1 MRRGPHR
8 CRVSAAFGAS
18 GRRARRPFARTP
30 PARCCST
37 PVGNDLR
44 LHSTTALLAL
54 FAIPITAH
62 GTETAPPEDAI
73 VVTGKSGAYNAP
85 RSSSATRTDTPL
97 QEIPQSVTVL
107 TRQVVEDL
115 QANRVEDVLAY
126 AGGITRGNNFG
137 GTGLTDYNLRG
148 FTSSEYFRNGFP
160 MNRGYPPAPDSI
172 AVERVDVMRGP
183 AALLYGRGD
192 PGGTFNIVSR
202 EPAGTTAQTLGAR
215 IDSFGGWRGTVDAT
229 GPVTGDQSLRYR
241 IGAAVEGGDSF
252 RDHVES
258 DRVVVAPVVAW
269 DASADLTIRLGGE
282 FVQVKTPLDRGN
294 PAFRNQLDSAIPS
307 SRFFGEPSLGRW
319 RVRNGLGNLTADY
332 KLGRDW
338 KLRAGIQYYNG
349 ELGGPGIQASSVR
362 PDGRTLVRTYSERTL
377 RWRDL
382 DAQVNLIGKFAT
394 GSVEHEILLG
404 TEFEAFHYTEV
415 IRNSNPAS
423 SPFTIDIFAP
433 VYGSAIPPLNGTFTS
448 IRTQTRTFAGYAQ
461 DQVSLLP
468 WLKML
473 IGGRLERYES
483 DNLNLRNG
491 VTSKFSQT
499 VFTPRLGTVFVL
511 SPQVSLYG
519 SYARSNKPNTAA
531 DVNGNVLD
539 PERGTSYEAGVKLD
553 LLDGGLS
560 ATAALFH
567 TTKQNVATTDPDN
580 LDYSIAAGEVR
591 SRGIDISIT
600 GNITRA
606 WRVVGGYAFADSEVT
621 RDNRLA
627 PGQRLPNTPRHSASL
642 LNVYEF
648 QDGVLRGFGAGA
660 GITYLGRRIAGTA
673 ATAPLIRAY
682 ATVNL
687 LAYYPLAE
695 RVKLQVNINNLF
707 DKSYAERGFGSNLYP
722 GAPRSAVAS
731 VTVGL

>member
-1 MRRGPHR
+1 MRADRSRGSLLPG
-8 CRVSAAFGAS
+8 VAW
-18 GRRARRPFARTP
+18 RPG
-30 PARCCST
+30 
-37 PVGNDLR
+37 GNDLKP
-44 LHSTTALLAL
+44 TTKAGLLAGA
-54 FAIPITAH
+54 FALMPVPMLAH
-62 GTETAPPEDAI
+62 AAETDNADDPI
-73 VVTGKSGAYNAP
+73 VVTGKSGAYNAT
-85 RSSSATRTDTPL
+85 RSNSATRTDTPL
-97 QEIPQSVTVL
+97 LEVPQSVTVL

-172 AVERVDVMRGP
+172 AVERVDVLRGP

-202 EPAGTTAQTLGAR
+202 VPSDRTAQTVSGR

-229 GPVTGDQSLRYR
+229 GPVDSGRTVRYR
-241 IGAAVEGGDSF
+241 LGAAVEGGDTF
-252 RDHVES
+252 RDHVQS
-258 DRVVVAPVVAW
+258 DRIVVAPVVAW
-269 DASADLTIRLGGE
+269 DASSDLTFTLGGE
-282 FVQVKTPLDRGN
+282 LVQVKTPLDRGN
-294 PAFRNQLDSAIPS
+294 PAFRNQLAIAIPS
-307 SRFFGEPSLGRW
+307 SRFFGEPSVGRW
-319 RVRNGLGNLTADY
+319 RVRNGLGNIVADY

-338 KLRAGIQYYNG
+338 KLRAGMQYYNG

-362 PDGRTLVRTYSERTL
+362 ADGRTLVRTYSERTL

-382 DAQVNLIGKFAT
+382 DAQVNLTGKFASGT
-394 GSVEHEILLG
+394 IEHEVLLG
-404 TEFEAFHYTEV
+404 AEFEAFHYTEV
-415 IRNSNPAS
+415 IRNSSPTL

-433 VYGSAIPPLNGTFTS
+433 VYGSAIPPLNGSFTS

-461 DQVSLLP
+461 DQLSLLP
-468 WLKML
+468 WLKVL
-473 IGGRLERYES
+473 VGGRLERFES

-491 VTSKFSQT
+491 VTSAFRQT

-539 PERGTSYEAGVKLD
+539 PERGTSYETGVKLE
-553 LLDGGLS
+553 LLDGTLS

-580 LDYSIAAGEVR
+580 LDYGIAAGEVR

-621 RDNRLA
+621 KDNRL
-627 PGQRLPNTPRHSASL
+627 PLGQRLPNTPRHSASL

-648 QDGVLRGFGAGA
+648 QDGALAGLGAGA
-660 GITYLGRRIAGTA
+660 GVTYLGGRIAGTA
-673 ATAPLIRAY
+673 ATAPYIRPY

-695 RVKLQVNINNLF
+695 NVKLQVNVNNLL
-707 DKSYAERGFGSNLYP
+707 DKKYAERGFGSNLYP
-722 GAPRSAVAS
+722 GAPLSAVAS
-731 VTVGL
+731 ITVGL

>member
-1 MRRGPHR
+1 MAK
-8 CRVSAAFGAS
+8 AADAEN
-18 GRRARRPFARTP
+18 A
-30 PARCCST
+30 
-37 PVGNDLR
+37 
-44 LHSTTALLAL
+44 
-54 FAIPITAH
+54 
-62 GTETAPPEDAI
+62 EDAI
-73 VVTGKSGAYNAP
+73 VVTGKSGAYNVT

-97 QEIPQSVTVL
+97 LEVPQSVTVL

-137 GTGLTDYNLRG
+137 GTGLSDYNLRG

-172 AVERVDVMRGP
+172 AVERVDVLRGP

-202 EPAGTTAQTLGAR
+202 MPADRMAQSVSGR

-229 GPVTGDQSLRYR
+229 GPIDKGRTIRYR
-241 IGAAVEGGDSF
+241 LGAAVEGGETF
-252 RDHVES
+252 RDHVRS
-258 DRVVVAPVVAW
+258 DRVVVAPAIAW
-269 DASADLTIRLGGE
+269 DASADLTFTFSSE
-282 FVQVKTPLDRGN
+282 FVQVKTPLDRGI
-294 PAFRNQLDSAIPS
+294 PAFGNQLAIAIPA
-307 SRFFGEPSLGRW
+307 SRFFGEPSVDRW
-319 RVRNGLGNLTADY
+319 RVRNGLGSIVADY
-332 KLGRDW
+332 RIGQDW

-362 PDGRTLVRTYSERTL
+362 ADGRSLVRTYSERTL

-382 DAQVNLIGKFAT
+382 DAQTNLTGKFAT
-394 GSVEHEILLG
+394 GSVEHEVLLG
-404 TEFEAFHYTEV
+404 AEFEAFHYTEV
-415 IRNSNPAS
+415 IRNSSPTL
-423 SPFTIDIFAP
+423 SPFTLDIFAP

-468 WLKML
+468 WFRLL
-473 IGGRLERYES
+473 IGGRLERFES

-491 VTSKFSQT
+491 VTSAFKQT
-499 VFTPRLGTVFVL
+499 VFTPRVGTVFVI
-511 SPQVSLYG
+511 SPQVSIYG

-531 DVNGNVLD
+531 DVNGNVIA
-539 PERGTSYEAGVKLD
+539 PERGTSYEAGVKFEGL
-553 LLDGGLS
+553 GGRLS

-567 TTKQNVATTDPDN
+567 TIKQNVATADPDN

-591 SRGIDISIT
+591 SRGIDISVT
-600 GNITRA
+600 GNLTKA
-606 WRVVGGYAFADSEVT
+606 WRVVGGYVFADAEVT
-621 RDNRLA
+621 RDNRLRV
-627 PGQRLPNTPRHSASL
+627 GQRLPNAPRHSASL

-648 QDGVLRGFGAGA
+648 QNGTFRGLGAGA
-660 GITYLGRRIAGTA
+660 GVAYVGGRIAGTA
-673 ATAPLIRAY
+673 ATAPYIRPY

-695 RVKLQVNINNLF
+695 GVKLQVNVNNLL
-707 DKSYAERGFGSNLYP
+707 DKKYAERGFGSNLYP
-722 GAPRSAVAS
+722 GAPLAAIAS
-731 VTVGL
+731 ITVGL